1 MLKNKS
7 MRTLGN
13 ILKKFFA
20 PKTTNYWIC
29 VPSSLKSKKKKE
41 KFIMNTINFLQE
53 TITIEQK

>member
-1 MLKNKS
+1 

-41 KFIMNTINFLQE
+41 KFIMNTLNFLQE